1 MCVFG
6 GMRKRLFINDPN
18 SKDYRVA
25 LCRCALNPDYSLN
38 LRRNSLD
45 RHLTGISLFIW
56 RGRDLSPDG
65 AALTARNFRETMRL
79 LARNQGSSLQSSD
92 EQDRSGGPM
101 QTQICT
107 RRHGWEL
114 SMIPARPLVRRC
126 EL

>member
-6 GMRKRLFINDPN
+6 GMRKRLFINDPD

-65 AALTARNFRETMRL
+65 AALTEKNFRETMA
-79 LARNQGSSLQSSD
+79 LAGA
-92 EQDRSGGPM
+92 ESGGPVCNHRM
-101 QTQICT
+101 SKIAQEAQC
-107 RRHGWEL
+107 
-114 SMIPARPLVRRC
+114 RPRSAPDDTGGNYQ
-126 EL
+126 

>member
-6 GMRKRLFINDPN
+6 GMRKRLFINDPD

-25 LCRCALNPDYSLN
+25 LRRCALNPDYSLN

-56 RGRDLSPDG
+56 RGKGFKPRWSCANRKEFQGDDG
-65 AALTARNFRETMRL
+65 ACWRGIR
-79 LARNQGSSLQSSD
+79 GSSLQSSD

-114 SMIPARPLVRRC
+114 SMIPA
-126 EL
+126 